1 MGRAMTSRA
10 EQRAIP
16 PRVLAMWTAKNIVR
30 KEIRAQGL
38 RLNDF
43 SARDLTLL
51 AERWLAERP
60 HLLAEARA
68 KLELEREKQ

>member
-1 MGRAMTSRA
+1 
-10 EQRAIP
+10 
-16 PRVLAMWTAKNIVR
+16 MWTAKNIVR